1 MTNDTAPPPPLVDK
15 PADKPHVSPRMLRL
29 ALGISVALN
38 LLVAG
43 VGLGSLFHAG
53 GRDGRPEMTRDLA
66 FGPFAESL
74 RPEERRALRDYLQAR
89 APELR
94 SAASQRGRDITAVQA
109 ALRAAP
115 FDPAAFTA
123 AIDAMR
129 GRLEGQLTLGFDG
142 LKEVVM
148 TMPEA
153 ERRALADR
161 LDRGLRRDGP
171 DGGRMDNERK
181 DRPQKQD

>member
-1 MTNDTAPPPPLVDK
+1 MMTNDTAPPPPV
-15 PADKPHVSPRMLRL
+15 AGKPHISPRVLRV

-43 VGLGSLFHAG
+43 VAMGSLFHAS
-53 GRDGRPEMTRDLA
+53 GRDGRAEMTRDLA

-74 RPEERRALRDYLQAR
+74 RPEDRRALRDYLQAR

-94 SAASQRGRDITAVQA
+94 SAMGQRGRDIAAVQA

-129 GRLEGQLTLGFDG
+129 SRLEGQLTLGFDG

-161 LDRGLRRDGP
+161 LDRGLRRGGP
-171 DGGRMDNERK
+171 EGGRM